1 MCLELHCIFK
11 ISYIF
16 SENSKMLINTC
27 ERAGGA
33 AANLHL
39 RRGDPGDEAV
49 RLQQDGFPA
58 RVSRGLGQAVQG
70 GRQPALLCEVSIKT
84 IYSSFYT

>member
-1 MCLELHCIFK
+1 
-11 ISYIF
+11 
-16 SENSKMLINTC
+16 MLINAC
-27 ERAGGA
+27 GRAGGA

-58 RVSRGLGQAVQG
+58 RVPRGLGQAVQG
-70 GRQPALLCEVSIKT
+70 GRQPALLCKVSIKP
-84 IYSSFYT
+84 IVPSVL